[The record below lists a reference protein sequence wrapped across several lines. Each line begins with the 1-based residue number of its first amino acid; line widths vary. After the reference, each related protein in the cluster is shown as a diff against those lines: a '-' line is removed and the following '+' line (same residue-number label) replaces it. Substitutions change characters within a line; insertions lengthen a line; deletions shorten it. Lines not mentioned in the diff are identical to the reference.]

1 MKGRLKA
8 IDDFGHFKTKVSFNP
23 IYLTANDSR
32 HLFSDVEGDNL
43 VSKRGSMPVKSY
55 LVHPAEGKKDEVL
68 GALVREKGCEIIP
81 AENKDVIVLVTD
93 TTSKQEEKA
102 LEEKL
107 AQLPHIHNLVLV
119 AGFADDKIK
128 S

>member
-1 MKGRLKA
+1 M
-8 IDDFGHFKTKVSFNP
+8 SFSP
-23 IYLTANDSR
+23 IYLTANDSG
-32 HLFSDVEGDNL
+32 HLFGDVEGDNL
-43 VSKRGSMPVKSY
+43 VSNRGSMPVKSY

-68 GALVREKGCEIIP
+68 AALTREKGCEIIP
-81 AENKDVIVLVTD
+81 AENRDIVVLVTD

-107 AQLPHIHNLVLV
+107 AQLPHIHNMVLV
-119 AGFADDKIK
+119 AGFADEKIK

>member
-1 MKGRLKA
+1 
-8 IDDFGHFKTKVSFNP
+8 
-23 IYLTANDSR
+23 
-32 HLFSDVEGDNL
+32 
-43 VSKRGSMPVKSY
+43 MPVKSY
-55 LVHPAEGKKDEVL
+55 LVHPAEGKKAQVL
-68 GALVREKGCEIIP
+68 SALALENGCEIIP

-93 TTSKQEEKA
+93 TASKQEEKA

-107 AQLPHIHNLVLV
+107 TQLPYIHNMVLV